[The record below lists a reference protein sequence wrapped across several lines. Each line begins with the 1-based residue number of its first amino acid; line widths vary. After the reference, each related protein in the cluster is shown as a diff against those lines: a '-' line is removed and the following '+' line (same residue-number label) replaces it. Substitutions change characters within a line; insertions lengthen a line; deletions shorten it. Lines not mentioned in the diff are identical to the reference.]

1 MAATT
6 TASPA
11 TPASS
16 LGENMLSPPESRGT
30 NYHGITA
37 LMLACQQGQI
47 NDVQKIVRQRVSA
60 QSHLYF
66 HIKSSPI

>member
-6 TASPA
+6 SASPA
-11 TPASS
+11 ASS
-16 LGENMLSPPESRGT
+16 LPGENMLSPPSRAT

-47 NDVQKIVRQRVSA
+47 NDVQKIVRQRVRS
-60 QSHLYF
+60 
-66 HIKSSPI
+66 